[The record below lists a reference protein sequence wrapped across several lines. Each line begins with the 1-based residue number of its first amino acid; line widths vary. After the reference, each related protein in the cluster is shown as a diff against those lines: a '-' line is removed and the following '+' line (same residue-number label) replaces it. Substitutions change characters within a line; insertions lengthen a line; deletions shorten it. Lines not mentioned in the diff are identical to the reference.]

1 MIGVYDSGLGGLTVL
16 SHLRRRFPRADI
28 LYFGD
33 TEHLPYGTRSADLIC
48 LYADRAI
55 RFFASEG
62 VSALLVACGTVST
75 VALTPER
82 PSPDFPLIGVASPA
96 VTALAALKKKR
107 IAVLA
112 TSATVATHAYEH
124 LLAEAAPDA
133 SVLQIAC
140 PLFVA
145 LVENGVTN
153 PRDPALHMLVARCL
167 APCFSFR
174 PDAILLGCTHFPI
187 LKQVIG
193 ELFPSAVLMDCGK
206 AAVDALPSGLDA
218 GGSGK
223 TRYCV
228 SDSPERFRD
237 AARHLATIADGA
249 VIETVKTDR
258 Y

>member
-16 SHLRRRFPRADI
+16 SHLRRRFPRADV

-33 TEHLPYGTRSADLIC
+33 TEHLPYGTRSPELIC
-48 LYADRAI
+48 RYADRAI

-75 VALTPER
+75 VALGADR
-82 PSPDFPLIGVASPA
+82 PDPGFPLIGVAEPA
-96 VTALAALKKKR
+96 VAALASLKKTR

-112 TSATVATHAYEH
+112 TPATVATGAYERM
-124 LLAEAAPDA
+124 LASAIPDA
-133 SVLQIAC
+133 EVLQIAC

-145 LVENGVTN
+145 LVENGVTD
-153 PRDPALHMLVARCL
+153 PHDPALHMLVARFL
-167 APCFSFR
+167 APCFSFH
-174 PDAILLGCTHFPI
+174 PNAILLGCTHFPV
-187 LKQVIG
+187 LGQVIG
-193 ELFPSAVLMDCGK
+193 QLFPSALLIDCGK
-206 AAVDALPSGLDA
+206 AAIDALPPGCDA

-228 SDSPERFRD
+228 SDSPERFRE
-237 AARHLATIADGA
+237 AARHLSAISDDSA
-249 VIETVKTDR
+249 IEIVKTDR

>member
-16 SHLRRRFPRADI
+16 SHLRRRFPRADV

-33 TEHLPYGTRSADLIC
+33 TEHLPYGTRSPDLIRR
-48 LYADRAI
+48 YADSAI

-75 VALTPER
+75 VALTPDR
-82 PSPDFPLIGVASPA
+82 ATPDFPLIGVAAPA
-96 VTALAALKKKR
+96 AAALAASKKTR

-112 TSATVATHAYEH
+112 TAATVATGAYEH
-124 LLAEAAPDA
+124 LLTKSAHGV

-140 PLFVA
+140 PLFVS
-145 LVENGVTN
+145 LVENGVTD

-174 PDAILLGCTHFPI
+174 PDAILLGCTHFP
-187 LKQVIG
+187 VIG
-193 ELFPSAVLMDCGK
+193 SVIGALFPSAELVDCGK
-206 AAVDALPSGLDA
+206 AAVDALPDGLDA
-218 GGSGK
+218 GGSGR

-228 SDSPERFRD
+228 SDSPERFRE
-237 AARHLATIADGA
+237 AARHIAAIDGSA